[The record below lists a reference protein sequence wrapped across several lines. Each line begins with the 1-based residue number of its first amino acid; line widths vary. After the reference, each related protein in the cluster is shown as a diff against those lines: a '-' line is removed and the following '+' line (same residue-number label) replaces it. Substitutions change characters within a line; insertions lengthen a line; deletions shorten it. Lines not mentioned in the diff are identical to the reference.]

1 MLELP
6 DTLEGMPCATG
17 EPSQEERGGREG
29 MGS

>member
-6 DTLEGMPCATG
+6 DTLEGMPCAAG
-17 EPSQEERGGREG
+17 ELCQEERGGREG